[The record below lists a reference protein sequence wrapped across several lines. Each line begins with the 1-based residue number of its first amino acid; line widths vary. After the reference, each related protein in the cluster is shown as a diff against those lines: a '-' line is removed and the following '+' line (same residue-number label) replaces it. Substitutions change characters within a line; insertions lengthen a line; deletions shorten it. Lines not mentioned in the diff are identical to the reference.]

1 MAQRGTSTGS
11 LTRDG
16 GIALAAAAI
25 ISIALMM
32 NHPTSAHAGAAGGIV
47 HGGMMVALGAL
58 LFGFVAFARALGPS
72 TPVIAG
78 LIAYAVSAGAH
89 IGAAT
94 INGFAVPAM
103 ANWQHGAPGH
113 DVFLLAW
120 QLNQGLAGVGIVA
133 TGVAYVAWA
142 IALRRDQPLLAIGG
156 AFAGAVPA
164 VLLLTGIIRLD
175 VHGALL
181 AYGLHGLWAL
191 ALGVTMWR
199 GQLAPK
205 AA

>member
-1 MAQRGTSTGS
+1 MTGER

-16 GIALAAAAI
+16 GIALAFGAVA
-25 ISIALMM
+25 SIALMM
-32 NHPTSAHAGAAGGIV
+32 NHPSAPHGGAMVEIV
-47 HGGMMVALGAL
+47 HSGMMLALGAM
-58 LFGFVAFARALGPS
+58 LFGFVAFALERGPT
-72 TPVIAG
+72 TPVVTG
-78 LIAYAVSAGAH
+78 LIAYAISAGAH
-89 IGAAT
+89 FMAAT

-103 ANWQHGAPGH
+103 ASWPKGPPGH

-133 TGVAYVAWA
+133 TGIAYLSWA
-142 IALRRDQPLLAIGG
+142 TALRREHAVLAATG
-156 AFAGAVPA
+156 ALTGAVPA
-164 VLLLTGIIRLD
+164 GLLLTGAIRLD

-199 GQLAPK
+199 GRLGAKRP
-205 AA
+205 

>member
-1 MAQRGTSTGS
+1 VANSETTDKR

-16 GIALAAAAI
+16 GIALAVAAVA
-25 ISIALMM
+25 SIALMM
-32 NHPTSAHAGAAGGIV
+32 NHPSGPHGGAMVGIV
-47 HGGMMVALGAL
+47 HGGMMLALGAL
-58 LFGFVAFARALGPS
+58 LFGFVTFARARGPS

-78 LIAYAVSAGAH
+78 LIAYAISTGAH

-94 INGFAVPAM
+94 INGFAVPAL
-103 ANWQHGAPGH
+103 ANWPKGAPGH

-120 QLNQGLAGVGIVA
+120 QLNQGLSGVGTIA
-133 TGVAYVAWA
+133 IGIAYVSWA
-142 IALRRDQPLLAIGG
+142 IALRRDHVVLAAAG
-156 AFAGAVPA
+156 ALAGAVPA
-164 VLLLTGIIRLD
+164 ALLLSGVIRLD

-191 ALGVTMWR
+191 ALGVTIWR
-199 GQLAPK
+199 GRLA

>member
-1 MAQRGTSTGS
+1 M
-11 LTRDG
+11 
-16 GIALAAAAI
+16 
-25 ISIALMM
+25 
-32 NHPTSAHAGAAGGIV
+32 
-47 HGGMMVALGAL
+47 
-58 LFGFVAFARALGPS
+58 LFGFVAFARARGLS

-78 LIAYAVSAGAH
+78 VIAYAISAGAH
-89 IGAAT
+89 FGAAT

-103 ANWQHGAPGH
+103 ANWPKGPPGH

-120 QLNQGLAGVGIVA
+120 QLNQGLANLGIFA

-142 IALRRDQPLLAIGG
+142 IALRRSHPLLAASG
-156 AFAGAVPA
+156 ALAGIVPA
-164 VLLLTGIIRLD
+164 ALLAAGVITLD

-191 ALGVTMWR
+191 AIGVTMWR
-199 GQLAPK
+199 GRLSAG

>member
-1 MAQRGTSTGS
+1 MTPIR

-16 GIALAAAAI
+16 GIALAVGAVT
-25 ISIALMM
+25 SIVLMM
-32 NHPTSAHAGAAGGIV
+32 NHPSAPHGGAVVEIV
-47 HGGMMVALGAL
+47 HSGMMVALGAM
-58 LFGFVAFARALGPS
+58 LFGFVAFVLERGLS
-72 TPVIAG
+72 TPVVAG
-78 LIAYAVSAGAH
+78 LIAYAISTGAH
-89 IGAAT
+89 FMAAT

-103 ANWQHGAPGH
+103 ASWPKGPPGH

-133 TGVAYVAWA
+133 TGIAYISWA
-142 IALRRDQPLLAIGG
+142 IALRRDHPALAAAG
-156 AFAGAVPA
+156 ALVGAVPA
-164 VLLLTGIIRLD
+164 GLLLTGAIRLD

-199 GQLAPK
+199 GRLNGEA
-205 AA
+205 

>member
-1 MAQRGTSTGS
+1 MAQEGTSTGS

-16 GIALAAAAI
+16 GIALAAAAVT
-25 ISIALMM
+25 SIALMM

-58 LFGFVAFARALGPS
+58 LFGFIVFARALGPS
-72 TPVIAG
+72 TPAIAG
-78 LIAYAVSAGAH
+78 LVAYAVSAGAH

-103 ANWQHGAPGH
+103 ANWPRGAPGH

-133 TGVAYVAWA
+133 TGVAYLCWA
-142 IALRRDQPLLAIGG
+142 IALRRDHPLLAIGG
-156 AFAGAVPA
+156 AVAGAVPA
-164 VLLLTGIIRLD
+164 GLLLAGVIRLD

-191 ALGVTMWR
+191 ALGVTMCR
-199 GQLAPK
+199 GKLVLR

>member
-1 MAQRGTSTGS
+1 MAKSQAKDDR

-16 GIALAAAAI
+16 GIALVTGAAA
-25 ISIALMM
+25 SIALMM
-32 NHPTSAHAGAAGGIV
+32 NHPSGPHGGALVGIV
-47 HGGMMVALGAL
+47 HGGMMLALGAM
-58 LFGFVAFARALGPS
+58 LFGFVAFARARGPS
-72 TPVIAG
+72 TPVILG
-78 LIAYAVSAGAH
+78 LIAFAISVGAH
-89 IGAAT
+89 VGAAT
-94 INGFAVPAM
+94 INGFAVPAL
-103 ANWQHGAPGH
+103 ASWPKGPPGH

-133 TGVAYVAWA
+133 TGIAYVSWA
-142 IALRRDQPLLAIGG
+142 IALRRDHPLLAAAG
-156 AFAGAVPA
+156 ALAGAVPA
-164 VLLLTGIIRLD
+164 ALLLGGIIRLD

-199 GQLAPK
+199 GRLGES